1 MIVRSSKVIRATLFS
16 ILLLLFFSSV
26 SLAES
31 KLGFVR
37 VNEVIRKANIYKK
50 AEDKLKK
57 EFASRDGELKKMGA
71 KLKRLASEFEKE
83 QAVMSASEKQKMQR
97 EIKNFERDLQRK
109 QREANEDLNQRK
121 SEELAGVVEKARA
134 VIKKIAE
141 EEKFD
146 LILENSVYASPKIDI
161 TAKVIKALNASK

>member
-1 MIVRSSKVIRATLFS
+1 MIFKFSKFVIGVTLS
-16 ILLLLFFSSV
+16 LILFFSVSSV
-26 SLAES
+26 CWAES

-37 VNEVIRKANIYKK
+37 VNEVIRKADIYKK

-71 KLKRLASEFEKE
+71 KLKKLVSKFEKE
-83 QAVMSASEKQKMQR
+83 QAVMSSSDKQKMQR

-134 VIKKIAE
+134 VIKQIAE

-161 TAKVIKALNASK
+161 TSKVIKALNAKR